1 MGAELLPWMGVAM
14 LVALGVMTVLTGL
27 PIWSLLI
34 GVSSLFAMLAVGTG
48 VAQWEHLGAVASRV
62 LGVLD
67 NDLLQALPLYVFV
80 GVLLLHLPIGQS
92 LSAAFQRIAW
102 RTGAG
107 AAVAAL
113 GTGALLAPMNGSVAS
128 SSVLLSRLVMPE
140 LKHLAPERALALVA
154 SAATIG
160 VVVPPSLVLLLL
172 GDAMM
177 RAHTEASHWEG
188 WKDVTSHIVNTQD
201 VMHAALL
208 PALGV
213 WLMWLLWCLVGYR
226 GQGTAQPEC
235 TPRQRWTAFWAVLV
249 VLGLLSGVFVGYF
262 FAVEAAATGALLL
275 VSYAVLC
282 RMLTRAQ
289 WRAVLLD
296 SMALSGAL
304 LSLLVGATVFSMVFR
319 LWGTDVR
326 IADMLLHSGLTP
338 GLAAA
343 AILLALAL
351 CAWVLD
357 AFEMIFVVVP
367 VLAPPF
373 VYLLQDAQQAA
384 VLLLLVLQLSFLLPP
399 LGYAV
404 MIARAHQAQPS
415 VGAALVRA
423 LAPFLLVQA
432 LAVGVVF
439 TYPQTV
445 HGMDPP
451 REEAA
456 PLSDEEVTRMLME
469 QSEPASNSSPQ
480 TEEPQRP

>member
-1 MGAELLPWMGVAM
+1 MGTEFLPWMGVAM
-14 LVALGVMTVLTGL
+14 LLALGGLTVLSGL

-34 GVSSLFAMLAVGTG
+34 GVSSLFSVLAVGTG
-48 VAQWEHLGAVASRV
+48 VAQWGHLGAVASRV

-80 GVLLLHLPIGQS
+80 GVLLQHLPIGQS
-92 LSAAFQRIAW
+92 LLTVFQRLAW

-107 AAVAAL
+107 AALAAL

-128 SSVLLSRLVMPE
+128 SSALLSRLVGPD
-140 LKHLAPERALALVA
+140 LRHLAPERALALVA
-154 SAATIG
+154 AAATIG

-177 RAHTEASHWEG
+177 RAHTEASHWSG
-188 WKDVTSHIVNTQD
+188 WTQAVTHIVNTQD

-213 WLMWLLWCLVGYR
+213 WLLWLAWGLVGYR
-226 GQGTAQPEC
+226 RQSTVRPAC
-235 TPRQRWTAFWAVLV
+235 TPRQWGTALLTVLV
-249 VLGLLSGVFVGYF
+249 VAGLLSGVFVGYL
-262 FAVEAAATGALLL
+262 FAVEAAAAGALLL
-275 VSYAVLC
+275 VLYAVLG
-282 RMLTRAQ
+282 RVLSLAQ
-289 WRAVLLD
+289 WRTVLQD

-304 LSLLVGATVFSMVFR
+304 LALLVGATVFSMVFR
-319 LWGTDVR
+319 LWGTDAR
-326 IADMLLHSGLTP
+326 MAELLVHSGLPP

-343 AILLALAL
+343 AILLAVAL

-404 MIARAHQAQPS
+404 MIVRAHQAQS
-415 VGAALVRA
+415 ASTATLFRV

-432 LAVGVVF
+432 LAIGVVF
-439 TYPQTV
+439 ACPQVV

-451 REEAA
+451 REDAA
-456 PLSDEEVTRMLME
+456 PLSDDEVTRLMME
-469 QSEPASNSSPQ
+469 QIDPASDAAPA
-480 TEEPQRP
+480 TEAPQRP

>member
-1 MGAELLPWMGVAM
+1 MGTEFLPWMGVAM
-14 LVALGVMTVLTGL
+14 LLALGVLTVLTGL

-34 GVSSLFAMLAVGTG
+34 GVSSLFAVLAVGTG
-48 VAQWEHLGAVASRV
+48 VAQWEHLGAVSVRV

-80 GVLLLHLPIGQS
+80 GVLLLHLPIGQA
-92 LSAAFQRIAW
+92 LLAVFQRMAW
-102 RTGAG
+102 YTGAG
-107 AAVAAL
+107 AALAAL

-128 SSVLLSRLVMPE
+128 SSALLSRLVGPQ
-140 LKHLAPERALALVA
+140 LQHLAPSRAMALVA
-154 SAATIG
+154 AAATIG

-177 RAHTEASHWEG
+177 RAHTETSHWSG
-188 WKDVTSHIVNTQD
+188 WTQAVTHIVNTQD

-213 WLMWLLWCLVGYR
+213 WLLWLAWGLVGYR
-226 GQGTAQPEC
+226 SQGTVRPPC
-235 TPRQRWTAFWAVLV
+235 TPRQWGTALLTVLV
-249 VLGLLSGVFVGYF
+249 VAGLLSGVFVGYW
-262 FAVEAAATGALLL
+262 FAVEAAAAGALLL
-275 VSYAVLC
+275 VLYAVLG
-282 RMLTRAQ
+282 RVLARAQ
-289 WRAVLLD
+289 WRTVLLD
-296 SMALSGAL
+296 SLALSGAL

-319 LWGTDVR
+319 LWGTDAR
-326 IADMLLHSGLTP
+326 IADMLLHSGLPP
-338 GLAAA
+338 GWAAA
-343 AILLALAL
+343 AILLAVAL

-404 MIARAHQAQPS
+404 MIARAHQTQPV
-415 VGAALVRA
+415 VGAALFRA

-432 LAVGVVF
+432 LAIGVVF
-439 TYPQTV
+439 AFPQVV
-445 HGMDPP
+445 HGMDLPH
-451 REEAA
+451 EETV
-456 PLSDEEVTRMLME
+456 PLSDEEIMRTMME
-469 QSEPASNSSPQ
+469 QAEPDAAPQ
-480 TEEPQRP
+480 TEAPSCP

>member
-1 MGAELLPWMGVAM
+1 MGVAM
-14 LVALGVMTVLTGL
+14 LLALGLLTVLTGL
-27 PIWSLLI
+27 PIWSLLV
-34 GVSSLFAMLAVGTG
+34 GVSSLFAALALGAG
-48 VAQWEHLGAVASRV
+48 VAQWEHLGAVTARV

-80 GVLLLHLPIGQS
+80 GVLLQQLPIGQS
-92 LSAAFQRIAW
+92 LLAVFQRLAW

-107 AAVAAL
+107 EALAAL
-113 GTGALLAPMNGSVAS
+113 GTGALLAPMNGSVAAS
-128 SSVLLSRLVMPE
+128 SALLSRLLGPQ
-140 LKHLAPERALALVA
+140 LQHLAPSRAMALVA
-154 SAATIG
+154 TAATIG

-177 RAHTEASHWEG
+177 QAHTQASHWSG
-188 WKDVTSHIVNTQD
+188 WVVAVSHIVNTQD

-208 PALGV
+208 PALAI
-213 WLMWLLWCLVGYR
+213 WLSWLAWGLVGYR
-226 GQGTAQPEC
+226 RRGVVRPAC
-235 TPRQRWTAFWAVLV
+235 TPRQWGVALLTILV

-262 FAVEAAATGALLL
+262 FAVEAAAAGALLL
-275 VSYAVLC
+275 VAYALLGRVLNA
-282 RMLTRAQ
+282 TQ
-289 WRAVLLD
+289 WRAVLAD
-296 SMALSGAL
+296 SLALSGAL
-304 LSLLVGATVFSMVFR
+304 LSLLVGATVFSMVLR

-326 IADMLLHSGLTP
+326 ISEALLHSGLAP
-338 GLAAA
+338 AVAAA

-404 MIARAHQAQPS
+404 MIARAHQAQPVGS
-415 VGAALVRA
+415 VALVRA
-423 LAPFLLVQA
+423 LAPFLLVQV
-432 LAVGVVF
+432 LAIGVVF
-439 TYPQTV
+439 AFPQVV

-451 REEAA
+451 RDETA
-456 PLSDEEVTRMLME
+456 PLSDEEVTRMMME
-469 QSEPASNSSPQ
+469 QAAPDAPEAAPTPQGAS
-480 TEEPQRP
+480 RP